1 MTTAS
6 SKHGAS
12 GADNYQRWQF
22 ATLSAHAEET
32 AEAPSQPMISAA
44 ELARL
49 KESARTEGYNAGFA
63 GGRAD
68 ARDTVAAETAHL
80 RAVAGALD
88 RARVMLTDETAQALL
103 ALATE
108 IAQHVLR
115 TELTHNPRSMLP
127 AVREAL
133 DLADGGAHPQLL
145 LNPGDLDFVRRHLG
159 DDLTVGQWRLTED
172 ARVEPGGC
180 RVVTAN
186 GAVDATLAA
195 RWRRAAAALGM
206 GDAGAE
212 SVDAGDRLALA

>member
-6 SKHGAS
+6 SKQGAT
-12 GADNYQRWQF
+12 GANNYQRWQF
-22 ATLSAHAEET
+22 ATLNARVDEAGET
-32 AEAPSQPMISAA
+32 ASQPMITEP

-49 KESARTEGYNAGFA
+49 KESARIEGYKAGFA
-63 GGRAD
+63 SGRAD
-68 ARDTVAAETAHL
+68 AGDAVGAETTHL
-80 RAVAGALD
+80 RVLAGALD
-88 RARVMLTDETAQALL
+88 RARVALTDETAQALL

-115 TELTHNPRSMLP
+115 TELTHDPRSMLP

-145 LNPGDLDFVRRHLG
+145 LNPGDIDFVRRHLG
-159 DDLTVGQWRLTED
+159 DDLAVEQWRLTED
-172 ARVEPGGC
+172 ARIEPGGC

-206 GDAGAE
+206 EGADAPADNGAE
-212 SVDAGDRLALA
+212 TA

>member
-6 SKHGAS
+6 SKHGAD
-12 GADNYQRWQF
+12 GARNYQRWQF
-22 ATLSAHAEET
+22 ATLSTQADDAP
-32 AEAPSQPMISAA
+32 EAAAQPMISGP

-49 KESARTEGYNAGFA
+49 KESARIEGYNAGFA
-63 GGRAD
+63 SGRAD
-68 ARDTVAAETAHL
+68 AGDAVGAETTHL
-80 RAVAGALD
+80 RALAGALD
-88 RARVMLTDETAQALL
+88 RARVALTDETAQALL

-115 TELTHNPRSMLP
+115 SELTHNPSSMLP

-159 DDLTVGQWRLTED
+159 DDLAVGQWRLSED
-172 ARVEPGGC
+172 ARIEPGGC

-206 GDAGAE
+206 AETVAGPADGADNLE
-212 SVDAGDRLALA
+212 VA

>member
-6 SKHGAS
+6 SKHGAD
-12 GADNYQRWQF
+12 GARNYQRWQF
-22 ATLSAHAEET
+22 ATLSAHTEDT
-32 AEAPSQPMISAA
+32 PEAASHPMITGP

-49 KESARTEGYNAGFA
+49 KESARVEGYNAGFA
-63 GGRAD
+63 SGRAD
-68 ARDTVAAETAHL
+68 AGDTVAAERAHL
-80 RAVAGALD
+80 RAIAGALD
-88 RARVMLTDETAQALL
+88 GARVTLTEETAQALL

-115 TELTHNPRSMLP
+115 VELTHNPQSMLA

-133 DLADGGAHPQLL
+133 DLANGGAHPQLL

-159 DDLTVGQWRLTED
+159 DDLAVEQWRLTED
-172 ARVEPGGC
+172 ARIEPGGC

-206 GDAGAE
+206 QDANMKQVAAAPGGA
-212 SVDAGDRLALA
+212 AT